1 MGKLQR
7 FCRKCV
13 HQYKTFKKCGRE
25 FANVIMQ
32 KVKTPFWEDY
42 LNITR
47 NCMANVFLL
56 HLMILLQNVYITML
70 IYAEGKGSFYLKKCV
85 DCGIVWIGQLLGP
98 NGYLTYNEF
107 KTKFQTVN
115 TNYLLYGGILVA
127 IKDYQRKL
135 GLELKGIFVVT
146 DAPVR
151 VCWKMV

>member
-32 KVKTPFWEDY
+32 KVKNPFWEDY

-70 IYAEGKGSFYLKKCV
+70 IYAEGKGSFYLKKNV
-85 DCGIVWIGQLLGP
+85 LTVVLSQLANFWDLMDLL
-98 NGYLTYNEF
+98 LTMNLKQNVRLLTITICYRGVYWLQL
-107 KTKFQTVN
+107 KITKGNWV
-115 TNYLLYGGILVA
+115 
-127 IKDYQRKL
+127 
-135 GLELKGIFVVT
+135 
-146 DAPVR
+146 
-151 VCWKMV
+151 